1 LKVLMEKKASFLLI
15 AAIIITLIAF
25 VGCQPQSLDKQD
37 AKPLNNAAPAV
48 ATPQSQPQEQAPEDL
63 KGFSEYTVKKQ
74 LGEKSNG
81 GKERIRKISIEGT
94 GEDNIV
100 VIELNGNDAY
110 TADMTIRGML
120 MDSKKILESLS
131 KRQDVNDVS
140 ISEYLDVEDID
151 GGTVEEW
158 VFTLTLDRKG
168 LDKVVSGD
176 YLLNDLT
183 KLAKEYKLHPNFNR
197 SIKQTP

>member
-1 LKVLMEKKASFLLI
+1 
-15 AAIIITLIAF
+15 
-25 VGCQPQSLDKQD
+25 
-37 AKPLNNAAPAV
+37 
-48 ATPQSQPQEQAPEDL
+48 
-63 KGFSEYTVKKQ
+63 
-74 LGEKSNG
+74 
-81 GKERIRKISIEGT
+81 
-94 GEDNIV
+94 
-100 VIELNGNDAY
+100 
-110 TADMTIRGML
+110 